1 MTLLCTKRRHEG
13 QAVGPLDVRRGLGT
27 IRAMPSVDI
36 VNKLDLLEVN
46 TALDQAKKEV
56 AQRYDFKGTSTTFE
70 LTEKDKTILVKSN
83 SEDRVMAAV
92 GVLMERMVKRNISP
106 KVLDRQKLE
115 ELPGGMVKQL
125 VKLKDGIDVENAKS
139 VVRIIKENFPKVS
152 ASINGDLVRVS
163 SKSRDDLQQVLT
175 HLRGL
180 DLPVPLAEANR
191 RD

>member
-13 QAVGPLDVRRGLGT
+13 QAAGPLDARRSLSS
-27 IRAMPSVDI
+27 IRRMPSVDI

-56 AQRYDFKGTSTTFE
+56 AQRYDFKGTNTTFE
-70 LTEKDKTILVKSN
+70 LIEKDKSILVKSN

-125 VKLKDGIDVENAKS
+125 VKLKDGIDVENAKN
-139 VVRIIKENFPKVS
+139 VVRIIKEKFPKVS

-163 SKSRDDLQQVLT
+163 SKSRDDLQQVLA

>member
-1 MTLLCTKRRHEG
+1 
-13 QAVGPLDVRRGLGT
+13 
-27 IRAMPSVDI
+27 MPSVDI

-56 AQRYDFKGTSTTFE
+56 AQRYDFKGTNTTFE
-70 LTEKDKTILVKSN
+70 LIEKDKSILVKSN

-125 VKLKDGIDVENAKS
+125 VKLKDGIDVENAKN
-139 VVRIIKENFPKVS
+139 VVRIIKEKFPKVS

-163 SKSRDDLQQVLT
+163 SKSRDDLQQVLA

>member
-1 MTLLCTKRRHEG
+1 
-13 QAVGPLDVRRGLGT
+13 
-27 IRAMPSVDI
+27 MPSVDI

-125 VKLKDGIDVENAKS
+125 VKLKDGIDVENAKN